1 MLVLGTPKRWVPWP
15 EAGIELQL
23 SPLTS
28 QRRQELVAE
37 TTHPIYDEQ
46 TGKVKDFQ
54 RDVAE
59 YARRVGQECIHG
71 WRGLK
76 DEDGKRGKGVMMP
89 HPDNPKGKPVQ
100 APCDAEHIGAFM
112 QIDPAQRFVFRQ
124 VEGLGLYLDD
134 QVEQAKKD

>member
-15 EAGIELQL
+15 EAGIELEL
-23 SPLTS
+23 SPLTA

-46 TGKVKDFQ
+46 TGKVKDVQ
-54 RDVAE
+54 RDPAE
-59 YARRVGQECIHG
+59 YARKVGHECIHN

-76 DEDGKRGKGVMMP
+76 DKNGKRGKGVMMP
-89 HPDNPKGKPVQ
+89 GPNGKRVE

-134 QVEQAKKD
+134 QVDQAKKD